1 MSESVAPERTT
12 VALKYPI
19 EIDGAT
25 VAALHLRRAKVRDRL
40 TAQKMGTTD
49 AEREIA
55 LIAMLADVTP
65 SNIESLDMADYSAL
79 QEALTGFF

>member
-1 MSESVAPERTT
+1 MSERTP
-12 VALKYPI
+12 VSLKYPI

-25 VAALHLRRAKVRDRL
+25 VSVLHLRRAKVRDRL
-40 TAQKMGTTD
+40 TAQKMANSD

-55 LIAMLADVTP
+55 LIAMLADVAP
-65 SNIESLDMADYSAL
+65 SDIENLDMADYSAL